1 MKIESSIS
9 YSSSKFIP
17 DLKILNLDLS
27 QLFSKKKRAYSSF
40 VTKGPEEPDLPTTSP
55 PTIHEPSLLQHTHT
69 HEERNG
75 GEGVRNRGFHHDRN
89 RTIEPTSLA
98 QFQRT
103 RNRRPPPSAV
113 LVVSAT
119 NTKNLGG
126 AIRRFL
132 SRISRDVGH
141 HDLSRR
147 RDTSRVQS
155 PCCCRTT
162 TRRRKRRRRGGG
174 GGGIGWTLFSPPH
187 RLV

>member
-1 MKIESSIS
+1 MKIESIS
-9 YSSSKFIP
+9 YSSPKFPIWKF
-17 DLKILNLDLS
+17 LTSIFLN
-27 QLFSKKKRAYSSF
+27 FFEKKRAYSSF

-55 PTIHEPSLLQHTHT
+55 PTIHDPSLLQHTHT

-187 RLV
+187 RLVWLI